1 MYELGMT
8 PVLPA
13 FSGNVP
19 AALTQVFPSA
29 KITHLDNWF
38 TVHGDSR
45 WCCTYLLDATDPL
58 FVEIGK
64 AFVREQLKGINYFLK
79 KGLFYTVMPLK
90 QQKSLFL

>member
-19 AALTQVFPSA
+19 AALKRVFPSA
-29 KITHLDNWF
+29 KISRLGNWF
-38 TVHGDSR
+38 TVNSDTR

-58 FVEIGK
+58 FIEIGK
-64 AFVREQLKGINYFLK
+64 AFIEQQLKGI
-79 KGLFYTVMPLK
+79 VI
-90 QQKSLFL
+90 